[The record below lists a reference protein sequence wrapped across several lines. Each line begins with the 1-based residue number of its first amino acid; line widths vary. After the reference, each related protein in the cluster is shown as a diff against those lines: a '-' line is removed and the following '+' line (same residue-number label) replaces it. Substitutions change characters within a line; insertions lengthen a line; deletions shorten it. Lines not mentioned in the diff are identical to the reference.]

1 MYNTL
6 ESEYRSEQK
15 ALARLARRG
24 VKVGKQLRG
33 GHVTYINLNFD
44 QVYLT
49 DDVTGTV
56 AHLTVYDALEFAR
69 LARQRAKEAKQ

>member
-1 MYNTL
+1 MLFNTL
-6 ESEYRSEQK
+6 ADEAVLEQK
-15 ALARLARRG
+15 AVARLARQG
-24 VKVGKQLRG
+24 VKVGKALRG

-56 AHLTVYDALEFAR
+56 AHLTVVDALEFAR
-69 LARQRAKEAKQ
+69 IARRRAKEAQ